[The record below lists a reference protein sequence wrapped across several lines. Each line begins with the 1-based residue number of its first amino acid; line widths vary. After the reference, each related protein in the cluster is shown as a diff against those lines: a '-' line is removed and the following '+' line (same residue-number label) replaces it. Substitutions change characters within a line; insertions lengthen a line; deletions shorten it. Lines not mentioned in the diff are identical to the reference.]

1 MHSFA
6 YPVLIVD
13 DYPVTV
19 RIVRT
24 LLRRLGFSL
33 IEEAADGHAAL
44 AKMKTTS
51 YALVISDCRMK
62 PMSGMELLRQA
73 RAQHATRETPFL
85 MLANDASE
93 QIAAA
98 QHASHAILKPFSA
111 DALKASLTPVFG
123 AL

>member
-6 YPVLIVD
+6 HPVLIVD

-33 IEEAADGHAAL
+33 IDEAADGHAAL
-44 AKMKTTS
+44 AKMKNTS

-73 RAQHATRETPFL
+73 RADEATRQTPFL

-93 QIAAA
+93 QVAAA
-98 QHASHAILKPFSA
+98 QHASHAIMKPFSA